1 MEDLTKTQLILLA
14 LLVSFITSIA
24 TGIVTITLVDQAPPG
39 VTQTINRVVERTVEK
54 VVPGQ
59 SASVVTKETTV
70 VIKEENLIIDAV
82 DKNSKSVV
90 RVGLEGL
97 DGEFGST
104 LGIGVVVSGDG
115 LIVTD
120 SLNLTESNDYLIKTS
135 SGRVH
140 SVSVDDLNLSDGV
153 ALLKLNKLEE
163 EESVVKLTKP
173 SFGDTENLRLGQTV
187 IAIGG
192 LSGDTVSTGIVSK
205 LNENIVEL
213 PVEGEENQTTIGTLG
228 TIISNIAFSSDYSG
242 GPLIDVDGFL
252 LGINITRKDGDFSV
266 PINSVLDLISK
277 KSENVEEVV
286 E

>member
-1 MEDLTKTQLILLA
+1 M
-14 LLVSFITSIA
+14 
-24 TGIVTITLVDQAPPG
+24 
-39 VTQTINRVVERTVEK
+39 
-54 VVPGQ
+54 
-59 SASVVTKETTV
+59 
-70 VIKEENLIIDAV
+70 
-82 DKNSKSVV
+82 
-90 RVGLEGL
+90 
-97 DGEFGST
+97 
-104 LGIGVVVSGDG
+104 VSGDG

>member
-1 MEDLTKTQLILLA
+1 
-14 LLVSFITSIA
+14 
-24 TGIVTITLVDQAPPG
+24 
-39 VTQTINRVVERTVEK
+39 

-59 SASVVTKETTV
+59 TASVVTKETTV